1 MPIDF
6 RTCCAL
12 AVLSTMLALS
22 GCGGSS
28 SSSVGGGSG
37 GGDGGGPTVAQR
49 SQAASTTAENNALCV
64 NIKPFYWE
72 IGDMGSA
79 LASASVAG
87 TGSQSYSASTV
98 MSIAS
103 ASKWFYST
111 YFVQKKNGVL
121 SADDIKF
128 FNFWSG
134 YTNFSPIACE
144 AATTVGNCL
153 DISNPTNNGSIQ
165 GDFVAATENKFDYG
179 GGHMQKHAALNGLA
193 SMDNAQ
199 LATEIRSQIGTDVGV
214 SYGSPQL
221 AGGVFT
227 SAAEYAKML
236 RRIVGGTMVMKSVL
250 GTHPVCVDPATCPL
264 AISTPSPRGEQ
275 WHYSIG
281 HWVED
286 DPDPKVGDG
295 AFSSPGAF
303 GFYPWIDAS
312 KTYYGIVARV
322 NPSGAITS
330 VQCGRLI
337 RRAWVTG
344 TAQ

>member
-1 MPIDF
+1 MPMQV
-6 RTCCAL
+6 RTFFTPCI
-12 AVLSTMLALS
+12 VLTLLALG
-22 GCGGSS
+22 GCGGGSS
-28 SSSVGGGSG
+28 DSGGTGGGS
-37 GGDGGGPTVAQR
+37 DGGLTLTQR
-49 SQAASTTAENNALCV
+49 TEAASTTALTNALCV

-72 IGDMGSA
+72 IGDKSAA
-79 LASASVAG
+79 LASAPVPG

-111 YFVQKKNGVL
+111 YFVQKTSGVL
-121 SADDIKF
+121 SPIDIKF

-134 YTNFSPIACE
+134 YTNFSPTACE

-153 DISNPTNNGSIQ
+153 DIPNQ
-165 GDFVAATENKFDYG
+165 GTTQGTFVAATENKFDYG
-179 GGHMQKHAALNGLA
+179 GGHMQKHAAINGL
-193 SMDNAQ
+193 SGLDNAQ
-199 LATEIRSQIGTDVGV
+199 LASEIQSQIGTDVGIR
-214 SYGSPQL
+214 YGSPQL
-221 AGGVFT
+221 AGGVAT
-227 SAAEYAKML
+227 SAAEYGKML
-236 RRIVGGTMVMKSVL
+236 RKIVGGTLVMNTVL
-250 GTHPVCVDPATCPL
+250 GTHPVCVDPATCPQ

-286 DPDPKVGDG
+286 DPTVGDG

-303 GFYPWIDAS
+303 GFYPWIDKT
-312 KTYYGIVARV
+312 KTYYGIVSRLD
-322 NPSGAITS
+322 PTGAITS

-337 RRAWVTG
+337 RKAWVTG

>member
-6 RTCCAL
+6 RTCTTPAILL
-12 AVLSTMLALS
+12 AMLSLI

-28 SSSVGGGSG
+28 SSSVGGGG
-37 GGDGGGPTVAQR
+37 GGDGGLTLAQR
-49 SQAASTTAENNALCV
+49 SLAASTTAENNALCV

-72 IGDMGSA
+72 IGDKTSA

-87 TGSQSYSASTV
+87 TGNQSNYLASSV
-98 MSIAS
+98 MSVAS

-121 SADDIKF
+121 SDSDIKF

-134 YTNFSPIACE
+134 YTNFSPTACE
-144 AATTVGNCL
+144 APAATTVGNCL
-153 DISNPTNNGSIQ
+153 EIPNHGSTQ
-165 GDFVAATENKFDYG
+165 GAFVAATENKFDYG
-179 GGHMQKHAALNGLA
+179 GGHMQKHAAINGLA
-193 SMDNAQ
+193 DMDSAQ
-199 LATEIRSQIGTDVGV
+199 LATEIRSQIGTDVGI

-221 AGGVFT
+221 AGGMFT
-227 SAAEYAKML
+227 SAAEYGKML
-236 RRIVGGTMVMKSVL
+236 RRIVGGTMVMNSVL
-250 GTHPVCVDPATCPL
+250 GTHSVCVDPATCPL

-286 DPDPKVGDG
+286 DPIVGDR

-303 GFYPWIDAS
+303 GFYPWIDFS

-322 NPSGAITS
+322 DPTGAITS

-337 RRAWVTG
+337 RKAWVTG